1 MHKIPRR
8 KADDERLAFFIGDVV
23 YFGQKESINLSKKV
37 LILSGSP
44 RKGGNSDHLCDQF
57 LKGALEAGHEAEKI
71 FVSEKNIG
79 YCRACY
85 ACRNTHKCFQKDDM
99 EEILTKIVEADV
111 LVLASPVYFYSIDA
125 QIKTMI
131 DRTLARWTE
140 IKDKEFYY
148 ILAAGED
155 SKAIMERSVE
165 CFRGFADCFKGSR
178 ERGIIYGHGL
188 YAKDD
193 AKTFAYTKEA
203 YEMGKNV

>member
-1 MHKIPRR
+1 M
-8 KADDERLAFFIGDVV
+8 
-23 YFGQKESINLSKKV
+23 SKKA

-44 RKGGNSDHLCDQF
+44 RKDGNSDHLCDQF

-99 EEILTKIVEADV
+99 EEILAKIVEADV

-125 QIKTMI
+125 QIKTVI

-140 IKDKEFYY
+140 IKNKEFYY
-148 ILAAGED
+148 ILVAGED

-165 CFRGFADCFKGSR
+165 CF
-178 ERGIIYGHGL
+178 YL
-188 YAKDD
+188 
-193 AKTFAYTKEA
+193 
-203 YEMGKNV
+203 

>member
-1 MHKIPRR
+1 MMKG
-8 KADDERLAFFIGDVV
+8 RLSFGDIV
-23 YFGQKESINLSKKV
+23 YVGQKESINMSKKV

-71 FVSEKNIG
+71 FVGEKNIG

-125 QIKTMI
+125 QIKTVI

-193 AKTFAYTKEA
+193 AKTSAYTKEA